1 MRIALPALNL
11 KAKLIALMV
20 TLLTLTL
27 GTEIIVS
34 LRAQDAISRTTEKK
48 VRDLARAIQISVDAV
63 DETARKHYLALAVS
77 LEDMAAAP
85 LGATVHLGSG

>member
-1 MRIALPALNL
+1 VVIPEPHT
-11 KAKLIALMV
+11 
-20 TLLTLTL
+20 TLL
-27 GTEIIVS
+27 
-34 LRAQDAISRTTEKK
+34 
-48 VRDLARAIQISVDAV
+48 RAIQISVDAV

>member
-1 MRIALPALNL
+1 MVEPHDSVALNPPVNL
-11 KAKLIALMV
+11 PVGVVIPEPHT
-20 TLLTLTL
+20 TLL
-27 GTEIIVS
+27 
-34 LRAQDAISRTTEKK
+34 
-48 VRDLARAIQISVDAV
+48 RAIQISVDAV